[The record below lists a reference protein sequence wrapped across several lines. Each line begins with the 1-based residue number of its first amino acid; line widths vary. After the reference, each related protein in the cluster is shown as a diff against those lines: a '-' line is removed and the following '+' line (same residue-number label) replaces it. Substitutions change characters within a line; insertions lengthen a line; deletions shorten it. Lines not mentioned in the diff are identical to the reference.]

1 VLLCGARR
9 GEACGFRWTGSDL
22 DAGYL
27 AVERT
32 ILLIGA
38 AVVEGTPKTGD
49 SQRLLWLDAETARLL
64 REHRRAQLAARLRA
78 GSAWTDSDLVFCRAD
93 GTPYRPD
100 YVLRRFQR
108 LAKDAGLPVIKLH
121 EGRHTAVSLMR
132 DAGVDQAVRMRAVG
146 HVTESVHDRYT
157 HVLADSHRAA
167 AEQVAALVAKAAKP

>member
-27 AVERT
+27 TVQRP

-38 AVVEGTPKTGD
+38 RVVEGTPKTGVE
-49 SQRLLWLDAETARLL
+49 REVYLDAETARLL
-64 REHRRAQLAARLRA
+64 REHRKSQLAARLRA
-78 GSAWTDSDLVFCRAD
+78 GSAWVDNDLVFRQAA

-100 YVLRRFQR
+100 YVYRRFRR
-108 LAKDAGLPVIKLH
+108 LAADASLPVIRLH

-167 AEQVAALVAKAAKP
+167 AEQVAALVAKAATP